1 MHETDLSL
9 RLVKLKLRSGKY
21 FLRWCQVHL
30 RTELVHFTRDI
41 LHESEKLE
49 SVFSQVV
56 PSLVLR
62 QLSARPSDVSP
73 QVAFLSFTIQN
84 PM

>member
-1 MHETDLSL
+1 M
-9 RLVKLKLRSGKY
+9 
-21 FLRWCQVHL
+21 HL

-41 LHESEKLE
+41 LHDETSGQVEK
-49 SVFSQVV
+49 VFFAQVV

-73 QVAFLSFTIQN
+73 QVAFLPFTFQS
-84 PM
+84 PMLQK